1 MAIRFNTFPNFSE
14 LTRFLLK
21 HKEFIGP
28 SFIGAMPPLIAP
40 GFTRTNSQG
49 VEEVYS
55 GALNYLEF
63 VQMVKN
69 IWEELHPEVPIIPYN
84 PNRDISTSYN
94 ETITTTTSANVAG
107 VTPSQYPPITIG
119 YSLELRKPHTMDP
132 KPRMRHQIMETQNR
146 AITIYGQK
154 FQNIVSF
161 TVMAEV
167 GTFFGPNNDQVFDD
181 ADASV
186 VVDQIIEEFEY
197 FMVEH
202 TPIFKAAGASDL
214 VYARRVSDSDLN
226 KDGKD
231 ILQRQVM
238 YMLTT
243 ERTYAIENARIQSV
257 AVNARA
263 RLDEMYAATPSYAI
277 EDIGSEEIIRDSE
290 TYTRVNSIDSGGYP
304 TYEVMSGTE
313 LTIADHFQM
322 STPDDSATPSS

>member
-1 MAIRFNTFPNFSE
+1 MVMRYNTFPNFSE
-14 LTRFLLK
+14 WNRFPK
-21 HKEFIGP
+21 N
-28 SFIGAMPPLIAP
+28 PLVAP
-40 GFTRTNSQG
+40 GFSRTNSEG
-49 VEEVYS
+49 VEEIYS
-55 GALNYLEF
+55 GALSYLEF
-63 VQMVKN
+63 VQIVKKV
-69 IWEELHPEVPIIPYN
+69 WEELHPEIIMIPYN

-94 ETITTTTSANVAG
+94 ETVATTTSANVPG
-107 VTPSQYPPITIG
+107 LVPSDYPPITIG

-132 KPRMRHQIMETQNR
+132 KPRMRNQMIDTQDR
-146 AITIYGQK
+146 SITIYGQK

-167 GTFFGPNNDQVFDD
+167 GTFFGPNKDQVLDD
-181 ADASV
+181 QDASV
-186 VVDQIIEEFEY
+186 VVDQIMEEFEY

-243 ERTYAIENARIQSV
+243 EKTYAIENARIQKV
-257 AVNARA
+257 AVDVRTWLKDA
-263 RLDEMYAATPSYAI
+263 YSATPSYQVD
-277 EDIGSEEIIRDSE
+277 EVGSEEIIRDSE
-290 TYTRVNSIDSGGYP
+290 TYTRVNSIDNDGHP
-304 TYEVMSGTE
+304 TYEVISDSE
-313 LTIADHFQM
+313 LIIRDHFQM